1 MSTNNQIIQVQE
13 LVHERIE
20 NVWNAWTKPEHIMQW
35 NNASDDWHTPHAEN
49 DLKVGGRFL
58 FNMAA
63 KDGSVDFD
71 FTGQYTEIILHQKIA
86 YVLDDGRKV
95 SIEFTQV
102 SDGVQ
107 ISELF
112 EPESENSHELQ
123 KQGWQAILTNF
134 KMYLEE
140 I

>member
-1 MSTNNQIIQVQE
+1 MSTPTRITVETIISAPVE
-13 LVHERIE
+13 K
-20 NVWNAWTKPEHIMQW
+20 VWNYYTGPEHIMQW

-71 FTGQYTEIILHQKIA
+71 FTGQYTEIIPHQKIA

-107 ISELF
+107 ISESF
-112 EPESENSHELQ
+112 VGISIEIC
-123 KQGWQAILTNF
+123 ILR
-134 KMYLEE
+134 
-140 I
+140 